1 MTRANRGDPANRN
14 DPANASNSGKT
25 SPRAASRRSVLTAGG
40 IALTALTLGLSAC
53 SQEDALAK
61 QAKAGDNKNYVAG
74 DGSVTEFAVADR
86 KAAVSIKGTLFDG
99 TAVEPADFVG
109 KVTVL
114 NFWFAA
120 CAPCRVEAPSLE
132 ALHQEFKGQG
142 VQFYGVNLRDEKA
155 AADAFDKTFN
165 LTYPSFHDK
174 DGGVLLAV
182 SGIVPPGAVPTTLVL
197 DKQGRVSSRV
207 LGEIQKGTLKA
218 LITAAVAE

>member
-1 MTRANRGDPANRN
+1 MAGFKFSKAASVRN
-14 DPANASNSGKT
+14 DVAN
-25 SPRAASRRSVLTAGG
+25 AASRRSVLAAGG
-40 IALTALTLGLSAC
+40 LGLAALTLGLSAC
-53 SQEDALAK
+53 AQEDALAK
-61 QAKAGDNKNYVAG
+61 QARAGDNKNYVAG
-74 DGSVTEFAVADR
+74 DGSVTEFAAADR
-86 KAAVSIKGTLFDG
+86 KSAVTIKGTLFDG
-99 TAVEPADFVG
+99 TTVEPADFVG

-132 ALHQEFKGQG
+132 ALHQEFKEQG

-155 AADAFDKTFN
+155 AAEAFDKTFN

-182 SGIVPPGAVPTTLVL
+182 SGLVPPGAVPTTLVL
-197 DKQGRVSSRV
+197 DKQGRVASRV

-218 LITAAVAE
+218 LIAAAVAE

>member
-1 MTRANRGDPANRN
+1 MPQTSAGSTPA
-14 DPANASNSGKT
+14 T
-25 SPRAASRRSVLTAGG
+25 SRRSLLAAGG
-40 IALTALTLGLSAC
+40 VALTALTLGLSAC
-53 SQEDALAK
+53 AQEDALAK

-74 DGSVTEFAVADR
+74 DGSVTEFAPADR
-86 KAAVSIKGTLFDG
+86 KSAVEINGTLFNG
-99 TAVEPADFVG
+99 TSVTPADLQG

-120 CAPCRVEAPSLE
+120 CAPCRVEAPQLE
-132 ALHQEFKGQG
+132 ALHQEFKDQD

-155 AADAFDKTFN
+155 TAEAFDKSFN
-165 LTYPSFHDK
+165 LTYPSFDDK
-174 DGGVLLAV
+174 DGAVLLAV

-197 DKQGRVSSRV
+197 DKQGRVASRV